1 MPASS
6 AHSQKSRSSQSSRHS
21 PEAAA
26 PPELSVGELA
36 ARSGVAV
43 SALHFYEAKG
53 LIASLRTAG
62 NQRRYPRSVL
72 RRVAVIKVAQR
83 MGVPLSEIAQA
94 LQALP
99 ASRTPTA
106 ADWRRMSAQWR
117 DGLQERIRLLTQL
130 RDQLDGCI
138 GCGCLSLKECPLRN
152 AQDMLADAGP
162 GPHFDPARAPARAGA
177 GTPARPGR
185 TSRAA
190 AQANAEPAAARLSWT
205 WPQPCPGGDAG
216 VPE

>member
-1 MPASS
+1 M
-6 AHSQKSRSSQSSRHS
+6 
-21 PEAAA
+21 
-26 PPELSVGELA
+26 GEVA
-36 ARSGVAV
+36 ARSGLAV
-43 SALHFYEAKG
+43 SALHYYESQG

-83 MGVPLSEIAQA
+83 MGVPLAEIAQA

-117 DGLQERIRLLTQL
+117 EGLQERIRLLTQL

-152 AQDMLADAGP
+152 AQDVLAGAGP
-162 GPHFDPARAPARAGA
+162 GPHFDPATVPERAKP
-177 GTPARPGR
+177 RPGAP
-185 TSRAA
+185 SRRRSRVVAESGS
-190 AQANAEPAAARLSWT
+190 EPAVVHPAWI
-205 WPQPCPGGDAG
+205 WPKT
-216 VPE
+216 